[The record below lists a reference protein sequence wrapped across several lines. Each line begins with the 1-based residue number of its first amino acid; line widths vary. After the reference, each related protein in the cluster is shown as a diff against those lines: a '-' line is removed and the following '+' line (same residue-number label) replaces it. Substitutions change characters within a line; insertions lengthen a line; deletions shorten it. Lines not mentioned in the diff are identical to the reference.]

1 MITMKRS
8 ITILLIMGSCFM
20 ARAQKSTMAREIFA
34 LINEARTAPKAF
46 LARNKAMIDKINPGY
61 SEFLRLAEPL
71 AAVTWDIGLED
82 MAKRVVENG
91 SLDPS
96 YNGSTEYCGFSWGNG
111 AGNIKKETLSY
122 VIDLFSNVHGPDYK
136 AFGIYFNTAKT
147 GFAYHWGR
155 SCTQTKMTF
164 PAPERVDTTQINFFR
179 LNTAANVTYMR
190 DDEKQMLMEINFVRA
205 HPKTYA
211 FLVAR
216 YLHEQ
221 SESPFGLDADDHQAG
236 QELIAELNT
245 MEAMPVLQP
254 STCAYEAARSHGLD
268 SQRRGFFSHTGS
280 DKSDPWDRI
289 LKKCP
294 QYSSANENG
303 VGGFSGSP
311 RNHVISL
318 LIDSGVPSR
327 GHRHNILNREWKYG
341 ACFRYDDKTY
351 RNFWVQNF
359 AR

>member
-1 MITMKRS
+1 MRAI
-8 ITILLIMGSCFM
+8 IIIWLIAGFPFA
-20 ARAQKSTMAREIFA
+20 ARAQKGTMAREVFQ

-46 LARNKAMIDKINPGY
+46 LARNKSMIDKVNPGY
-61 SEFLRLAEPL
+61 SEFLSLAEPL
-71 AAVTWDIGLED
+71 KAVTWDAGLED
-82 MAKRVVENG
+82 MARRVVENG

-96 YNGSTEYCGFSWGNG
+96 YNGATEYCGFSWGNG

-136 AFGIYFNTAKT
+136 AFAIYFNTAKT

-155 SCTQTKMTF
+155 SCVQTRMTF
-164 PAPERVDTTQINFFR
+164 PAPENVDTSQVNFFR
-179 LNTAANVTYMR
+179 LHTAANATYMR
-190 DDEKQMLMEINFVRA
+190 DDEKQMLMEINFVRSY
-205 HPKTYA
+205 PGTYA
-211 FLVAR
+211 LLVEK

-221 SESPFGLDADDHQAG
+221 SESAFGLDADDYQAG
-236 QELIAELNT
+236 RELIAELKT

-254 STCAYEAARSHGLD
+254 SPCVYKAARSHGLD

-289 LKKCP
+289 LKECP

-303 VGGFSGSP
+303 VGGFSLRP
-311 RNHVISL
+311 RDHVISL

-351 RNFWVQNF
+351 KNFWVQNF